1 MNWRFIEILAHSPI
15 ITLSM
20 IALSLLL
27 ILIGW
32 QMHAYQH
39 FSKANVCLGITLLS
53 FTFIYTTIAWTADRH
68 FQLTGDDFETSP
80 VLIVKKYHPVKYS
93 YTDRDY
99 GGAKTLLYELTPGY
113 VRNANVYYTQTKK
126 VKSSV
131 SRKKSVDILVYTPK
145 TKNPILRRF
154 VQDLYQCYGRNQNI
168 DDSAVVVRTTEYT
181 RGD

>member
-15 ITLSM
+15 ISLSL

-27 ILIGW
+27 LLIGW
-32 QMHAYQH
+32 QSSAHQRL
-39 FSKANVCLGITLLS
+39 SKIIISVGTILLS
-53 FTFIYTTIAWTADRH
+53 FTLIYTTVAWTVDRQ

-80 VLIVKKYHPVKYS
+80 VLTVKKYHPVKYS

-113 VRNANVYYTQTKK
+113 VRDANVYYTQTKK
-126 VKSSV
+126 VKSSA
-131 SRKKSVDILVYTPK
+131 SRKESVDILVYTPK

-168 DDSAVVVRTTEYT
+168 DDSAVVVRTTKYT

>member
-15 ITLSM
+15 ISLSL

-27 ILIGW
+27 LLIGW
-32 QMHAYQH
+32 QSSNHQRT
-39 FSKANVCLGITLLS
+39 SKIIISAGTILLS
-53 FTFIYTTIAWTADRH
+53 FTLIYTTIAWAADRH

-80 VLIVKKYHPVKYS
+80 VLTVKKYHPVKYS

-99 GGAKTLLYELTPGY
+99 GAKTLLYELTPGY
-113 VRNANVYYTQTKK
+113 VRDANVYYTQTKK
-126 VKSSV
+126 VKSATSQ
-131 SRKKSVDILVYTPK
+131 KKSVDILVYTPK

-168 DDSAVVVRTTEYT
+168 DDSAVVVRTTNYV